1 MDPKKAAE
9 ILQHID
15 ATVLKMNHKALDV
28 YLKLLFKMGVKNIQ
42 VDVRPIFP

>member
-9 ILQHID
+9 ILKHID
-15 ATVLKMNHKALDV
+15 ATVLKMNIRALDV
-28 YLKLLFKMGVKNIQ
+28 YVKLLMRLGVKEAQ